1 MSTMSTMELRVGVL
15 GCADIA
21 LRRVLPAITAVP
33 GMRTAVVGSRDLA
46 KAQAATAVHGGTAVE
61 GYAAVLE
68 SDVDAVYVPLPAAL
82 RPVWVGAALR
92 AGKHVLAEKPVAPA
106 AERTAELFAL
116 ARAQGRTLMDNVM
129 FVHHDQHTAVA
140 KLVADGVIGR
150 LRSFHATF
158 AVPARPDGDIR
169 LNPRLGGGALLD
181 VGVYPVRAAVRFL
194 GEDLTVEG
202 AVAAGQAVDTS
213 GSVLLRA
220 PDDVAVHLTYGMD
233 DAYCATYELRGTEG
247 RIVVDR
253 AFTPPAD
260 LEPEVTLHRRS
271 GAERVRLPAM
281 DQVAATVAAF
291 ADAARS
297 GRVVDERQVLGQ
309 AAVLDAVRRR
319 TALPTTLGQKGPK

>member
-1 MSTMSTMELRVGVL
+1 MNTMSTTELRIGVL

-33 GMRTAVVGSRDLA
+33 GVRTATVGSRDLA
-46 KAQAATAVHGGTAVE
+46 RARAAIAVHGGTAVE

-82 RPVWVGAALR
+82 RPGWVEAALR

-106 AERTAELFAL
+106 FERTAELFEL
-116 ARAQGRTLMDNVM
+116 ARAQGLTLMDNVM

-140 KLVADGVIGR
+140 ELVADGAIGR
-150 LRSFHATF
+150 LRSFHAAY

-169 LNPRLGGGALLD
+169 LDPELGGGALLD

-194 GEDLTVEG
+194 GEDLAVEG
-202 AVAAGQAVDTS
+202 AVASGRPVDTA

-233 DAYCATYELRGTEG
+233 DAYCARYELRGTEG
-247 RIVVDR
+247 RIVVER

-260 LEPEVTLHRRS
+260 LEPEVTLHRGA
-271 GAERVRLPAM
+271 GAERVRLAAM

-291 ADAARS
+291 ADAARC

-309 AAVLDAVRRR
+309 AAVLEAVRRR
-319 TALPTTLGQKGPK
+319 TAFPHIPGQKGPK